1 MSFFALAQII
11 ISLIL
16 IVLIILQE
24 RSGGASGIF
33 GTGEGGFYQ
42 TRRGLEKGMF
52 IATIILV
59 LAFATLSLLKL
70 VQ

>member
-33 GTGEGGFYQ
+33 GAGEGGFYQ
-42 TRRGLEKGMF
+42 TRRGLEKVMF

-59 LAFATLSLLKL
+59 VAFAALSLLNL